1 MIPAPVARL
10 LHTLAGLAPD
20 GATARVPV
28 AALAEATGLQ
38 VRRVQQLTRQA
49 QALGFLDIDTQAG
62 RGRANTYTLTPT
74 ALQMVQPSD
83 PPRVME
89 DDDTPPVAPFAAE
102 KVQFAPQM
110 VQGKGATR
118 PEMVQGKGAKKVQSG
133 VMNDSL
139 PGDSESLSLKRTTQ
153 TLPGKNHSLAP
164 IAPFSAD

>member
-62 RGRANTYTLTPT
+62 RTVEVRYGYLLNDIEAASR
-74 ALQMVQPSD
+74 
-83 PPRVME
+83 
-89 DDDTPPVAPFAAE
+89 AAE
-102 KVQFAPQM
+102 
-110 VQGKGATR
+110 
-118 PEMVQGKGAKKVQSG
+118 
-133 VMNDSL
+133 
-139 PGDSESLSLKRTTQ
+139 
-153 TLPGKNHSLAP
+153 LA
-164 IAPFSAD
+164 S